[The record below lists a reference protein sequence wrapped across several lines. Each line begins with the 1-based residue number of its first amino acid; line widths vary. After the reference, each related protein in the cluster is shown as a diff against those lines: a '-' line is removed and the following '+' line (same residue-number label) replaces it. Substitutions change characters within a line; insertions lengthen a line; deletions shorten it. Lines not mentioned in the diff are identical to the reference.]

1 VEKSRLSLDGA
12 SKKYYNKKRIA
23 EKPAAR
29 RGMSA
34 CREEKMKFWKNAA
47 HIRMLLFYLL
57 ISAVICGL
65 CFYTDLTMGIVAA
78 AACLLFTVL
87 RLAGEAAYDA
97 RVRSLNRCVEE
108 ILRGEKKPVLSAK
121 SRGALHELD
130 SNVFKLALKLSDS
143 EARRRRAQKESELLL
158 RGMAAHL
165 VVRAEELPANVHKR
179 ELIALAHDMEH
190 LADLEGEPIALEE
203 IGFSKAA
210 DIWQDAIVL
219 ADETLRLQQIRTETE
234 ISPRAHVTTCPR
246 DMVTNG
252 LRGLLETC
260 ARHAEVGSLWLCS
273 ARETPVF
280 TEFRISSAHLDWD
293 AKAFPSLFDH
303 RADAEPALI
312 YLAKLAMIYHG
323 EVRAERDADGMSH
336 LILRLYRETR

>member
-1 VEKSRLSLDGA
+1 
-12 SKKYYNKKRIA
+12 
-23 EKPAAR
+23 
-29 RGMSA
+29 
-34 CREEKMKFWKNAA
+34 MKFWKNAA

-87 RLAGEAAYDA
+87 RLSGEAAYDA

-108 ILRGEKKPVLSAK
+108 ALRGEKKPAPTAK

-143 EARRRRAQKESELLL
+143 ESRRRRAQKENELLL
-158 RGMAAHL
+158 HGIAAHL
-165 VVRAEELPANVHKR
+165 ILRAEELPANVHRR
-179 ELIALAHDMEH
+179 ELIALAHDMEN
-190 LADLEGEPIALEE
+190 LAALEGEPTALEE

-219 ADETLRLQQIRTETE
+219 ADETLRLQQIRSETE
-234 ISPRAHVTTCPR
+234 SAPRAHVTTCPR
-246 DMVTNG
+246 ELVVNG

-260 ARHAEVGSLWLCS
+260 ARHAEVGSSWLCS

-293 AKAFPSLFDH
+293 TRAFPTLFDH

-312 YLAKLAMIYHG
+312 YLARLAMIYNG
-323 EVRAERDADGMSH
+323 EVRAERDAEGVVHM
-336 LILRLYRETR
+336 IFRLYRETR